1 LKDPIFKNALAQRL
15 YRLQNNNFG
24 DCKQIDNDIFELRF
38 FIGPGYKIYFVVQ
51 DNILLLFGGTKNTQS
66 ADIKKSQAI
75 FEKYNTE

>member
-1 LKDPIFKNALAQRL
+1 
-15 YRLQNNNFG
+15 
-24 DCKQIDNDIFELRF
+24 LRF